1 MPQLVLTN
9 TRVTINSVDLTDHV
23 TSVTLDLSADE
34 VETTAF
40 GDNARKRIGGLQ
52 DNSVTIDFQQ
62 DYAVSNVEA
71 TIYPL
76 LGSTTTVV
84 VLPNGT
90 AAATANPRYTFTA
103 LVTEWQP
110 VNGAV
115 GDLATASVTWP
126 ISGTVTKAFT

>member
-1 MPQLVLTN
+1 MAQLVLTN

-40 GDNARKRIGGLQ
+40 GSTARTRVGGLL
-52 DNSVTIDFQQ
+52 DNSVSIDFQQ
-62 DYAVSNVEA
+62 DYAAANVEA
-71 TIYPL
+71 TIRPL
-76 LGSTTTVV
+76 IGALGTVV
-84 VLPNGT
+84 IKPNGT
-90 AAATANPRYTFTA
+90 ATSPTNPSYTFLA
-103 LVTEWQP
+103 LVTEWQS

-126 ISGTVTKAFT
+126 ISGTVAIGTA

>member
-1 MPQLVLTN
+1 MAQLVLTN

-40 GDNARKRIGGLQ
+40 GSTARTRVGGLL
-52 DNSVTIDFQQ
+52 DNSVSLDFQQ
-62 DYAVSNVEA
+62 DYAAANVEA
-71 TIYPL
+71 TIRPL
-76 LGSTTTVV
+76 IGALGTVV
-84 VLPNGT
+84 IKPNGT
-90 AAATANPRYTFTA
+90 ATSPTNPSYTFLA
-103 LVTEWQP
+103 LVTEWQS

-126 ISGTVTKAFT
+126 ISGTVAIGTA

>member
-23 TSVTLDLSADE
+23 TSVTLDLGADE

-40 GDNARKRIGGLQ
+40 GSTARTRIGGLQ
-52 DNSVTIDFQQ
+52 DHSVSIDFQQ
-62 DYAVSNVEA
+62 DYAAANVEA
-71 TIYPL
+71 TIRPL
-76 LGSTTTVV
+76 LGALGTVV
-84 VLPNGT
+84 IRPNGT
-90 AAATANPRYTFTA
+90 ATSATNPSYTFLA
-103 LVTEWQP
+103 LVTEWQS

-126 ISGTVTKAFT
+126 ISGTIAIGTA

>member
-1 MPQLVLTN
+1 MAQLVLTN

-40 GDNARKRIGGLQ
+40 GSTARTRIGGLQ
-52 DNSVTIDFQQ
+52 DNSVSLDFQQ
-62 DYAVSNVEA
+62 DYAASSVEA
-71 TIYPL
+71 TIRPL
-76 LGSTTTVV
+76 IGTLGTVV
-84 VLPNGT
+84 IKPNGT
-90 AAATANPRYTFTA
+90 AVTATNNSYTFLA
-103 LVTEWQP
+103 LVTEWQS

-126 ISGTVTKAFT
+126 ISGTVAIGTA